1 MLDKLYKLM
10 FDLCICYTIGAFLL
24 RYVAGR
30 TGDGK
35 AFLFLMLGV
44 VGSALLS
51 RYRRGGI
58 LATVLIPALYPALW
72 MPSVPELVIF
82 LLVLGYL
89 VFEVVTQHFIIGR
102 DGFAERLK
110 RLLYLSP
117 LIVFPMIISFQEF
130 SQAFGAA
137 APYLIG
143 ALISAVFLLRHL
155 RAVDQVEHRREYQW
169 QQMTELSVFL
179 AVCLIL
185 TLVRAPQNLMFGLKQ
200 IYHYI
205 LGPLLSFLAS
215 AIIMLVY
222 WIIRLIVAAVGMLTG
237 NPELIERGQELVNP
251 PGDLFRITGSDVS
264 DTGWWAPL
272 LYSVGFIL
280 GLMLLFLFFR
290 WLLGERMNRSIPPG
304 VMEIREYLSTKKD
317 GPSGLRRKAPQNPQA
332 AVRYYYEK
340 YLRLLKRKK
349 IELNSQ
355 DTTKEILEKH
365 IALQGDENTPKQ
377 ASAAELRDIYREAR
391 YRMEKE
397 TTPEEAKKARKRYRE
412 IKRLLP

>member
-155 RAVDQVEHRREYQW
+155 RAVDQMEQRREYQW

-200 IYHYI
+200 IYHTSWDRCY
-205 LGPLLSFLAS
+205 PF
-215 AIIMLVY
+215 
-222 WIIRLIVAAVGMLTG
+222 W
-237 NPELIERGQELVNP
+237 P
-251 PGDLFRITGSDVS
+251 
-264 DTGWWAPL
+264 
-272 LYSVGFIL
+272 
-280 GLMLLFLFFR
+280 
-290 WLLGERMNRSIPPG
+290 
-304 VMEIREYLSTKKD
+304 
-317 GPSGLRRKAPQNPQA
+317 
-332 AVRYYYEK
+332 
-340 YLRLLKRKK
+340 
-349 IELNSQ
+349 
-355 DTTKEILEKH
+355 
-365 IALQGDENTPKQ
+365 
-377 ASAAELRDIYREAR
+377 AR
-391 YRMEKE
+391 
-397 TTPEEAKKARKRYRE
+397 
-412 IKRLLP
+412 

>member
-1 MLDKLYKLM
+1 M
-10 FDLCICYTIGAFLL
+10 
-24 RYVAGR
+24 
-30 TGDGK
+30 
-35 AFLFLMLGV
+35 
-44 VGSALLS
+44 
-51 RYRRGGI
+51 
-58 LATVLIPALYPALW
+58 
-72 MPSVPELVIF
+72 
-82 LLVLGYL
+82 
-89 VFEVVTQHFIIGR
+89 
-102 DGFAERLK
+102 
-110 RLLYLSP
+110 
-117 LIVFPMIISFQEF
+117 
-130 SQAFGAA
+130 
-137 APYLIG
+137 
-143 ALISAVFLLRHL
+143 
-155 RAVDQVEHRREYQW
+155 
-169 QQMTELSVFL
+169 
-179 AVCLIL
+179 
-185 TLVRAPQNLMFGLKQ
+185 
-200 IYHYI
+200 
-205 LGPLLSFLAS
+205 AS